1 MNYDFSELKV
11 NDIKNIVNNEVKK
24 QKDHTS
30 LIDALIK
37 DERKSVNKLGQKMVN
52 DLEKIRLEIVRVRNL
67 YNFDVSFGN
76 DILIAGVDEVG
87 RGPLAGPI
95 VAAAVVL
102 KLNINDDKD
111 LILQIND
118 SKKINEKLREELAEI
133 IKEKA
138 IDYNIVELDNRI
150 IDSKGIA
157 FCNNEVL
164 KKSVEGLKT
173 QPSLVLSDGYAI
185 KNCAIKN
192 HYVIKGDSKSASIAC
207 ASIIA
212 KVYRDKIMK
221 KMSGKYNQYSFEQ
234 NVGYGTKDHMNA
246 ILEFGPT
253 EIHRLSFLK
262 KLLYNNSI

>member
-1 MNYDFSELKV
+1 MNYDFSKLKV
-11 NDIKNIVNNEVKK
+11 NDIKDIIDNEVIENKDLTILIEALKK
-24 QKDHTS
+24 DS
-30 LIDALIK
+30 
-37 DERKSVNKLGQKMVN
+37 RKSVNNLGLKITRN
-52 DLEKIRLEIVRVRNL
+52 LEKVQLEINRVRNL
-67 YNFDVSFGN
+67 YNFDLSFGQ
-76 DILIAGVDEVG
+76 DIIIAGVDEVG

-95 VAAAVVL
+95 VAAAVIL

-111 LILQIND
+111 LILKIND

-138 IDYNIVELDNRI
+138 IDYNIVEIDNNI

-164 KKSVEGLKT
+164 KKAVEGLKS

-192 HYVIKGDSKSASIAC
+192 HFVIKGDSKSASIAC

-221 KMSGKYNQYSFEQ
+221 KFAEKYPQYYFNQ

-262 KLLYNNSI
+262 KLLNNKHF